1 MAVILA
7 AVCAILFFLL
17 LLLVFY
23 YARHV
28 RRRDIFYRLRRYR
41 ILEEGKE
48 ARRESIFLRARKLLS
63 RVAAPLEERG
73 PVRALDLRMRRA
85 GVPLLGGEFLVALLA
100 GGLLAGIGTWMLTL
114 DSFFSILA
122 GSLVAFALWATVSY
136 RIRRRRTAF
145 TEQLGDCLSTV
156 ANALRAGY
164 SFQQAME
171 VVAQEMEPPIS
182 QEFAEVNREV
192 AMSVPLETALE
203 AMNQRV
209 GSADFDLVVTS
220 VLIQREV
227 GGNLAQILDTIGD
240 TIQERIRMKREILA
254 LTAQGRLSAWILI
267 LLPFALGTFMYFFNR
282 EQIMLLFT
290 EPIGQVAVAVTFV
303 LEIIGYIVI
312 QRIVNIDT

>member
-1 MAVILA
+1 MVMSLA

-17 LLLVFY
+17 LLLLSS
-23 YARHV
+23 YARYV
-28 RRRDIFYRLRRYR
+28 RRKDIFYRLRRYR
-41 ILEEGKE
+41 ILDEGKE
-48 ARRESIFLRARKLLS
+48 IRRESIFLRVRKLLS
-63 RVAAPLEERG
+63 RMAAPLEERG
-73 PVRALDLRMRRA
+73 PVRRLDLRMRQA
-85 GVPLLGGEFLVALLA
+85 GVPLLGGEFLVALLMT
-100 GGLLAGIGTWMLTL
+100 GLLTGIGTWMLTL
-114 DSFFSILA
+114 DSFFSLLA
-122 GSLVAFALWATVSY
+122 GSLVAFALWAMVSY

-192 AMSVPLETALE
+192 SMSVPLETALE

-209 GSADFDLVVTS
+209 GSGDFDLVVTS

-267 LLPFALGTFMYFFNR
+267 LLPFVLGTFMYFFNR
-282 EQIMLLFT
+282 EQILLLFT
-290 EPIGQVAVAVTFV
+290 EPVGQVAVAVTFV

-312 QRIVNIDT
+312 QRIVNIET

>member
-1 MAVILA
+1 MVMSLA

-17 LLLVFY
+17 LLLLSS
-23 YARHV
+23 YARYV
-28 RRRDIFYRLRRYR
+28 RRKDIFYRLRRYR
-41 ILEEGKE
+41 ILDEGKE
-48 ARRESIFLRARKLLS
+48 IRRESIFLRVRKLLS
-63 RVAAPLEERG
+63 RMAAPLEERG
-73 PVRALDLRMRRA
+73 PVRRLDLRMRQA
-85 GVPLLGGEFLVALLA
+85 GVPLLGGEFLVALLMT
-100 GGLLAGIGTWMLTL
+100 GLLAGIGTWMLTL
-114 DSFFSILA
+114 DSFFSLLA
-122 GSLVAFALWATVSY
+122 GSLVAFALWAMVSY

-192 AMSVPLETALE
+192 SMSVPLETALE

-209 GSADFDLVVTS
+209 GSGDFDLVVTS

-267 LLPFALGTFMYFFNR
+267 LLPFALGIFMYFFNR
-282 EQIMLLFT
+282 EQVMLLFT

-312 QRIVNIDT
+312 QRIVNIET